1 MRLLFLLLGLFVLHR
16 VLVQVY
22 PPYRQRFQE
31 FDRKVTWI
39 SVILVLYLVG
49 NFIYIV
55 FFR

>member
-1 MRLLFLLLGLFVLHR
+1 MRVLFLLIGLFLVHR

-22 PPYRQRFQE
+22 PPYRERFRE

-49 NFIYIV
+49 NFMYIV